1 MSLEDNMFENSYE
14 YIIKKKAE
22 GELLFKRISA
32 VVGYVVF
39 FLVLT
44 ASVLALLPS
53 LLIPALLLIS
63 CLTALLIF
71 ITWRFLCIEYE
82 ILIANGD
89 IVITRLYG
97 KGSRKMIFSS
107 PISSLSEI
115 GEYDD
120 KAYDEISKLSLQK
133 NHICISSLS
142 APDVYYALFEDEDG
156 KGIIYFDAPARA
168 VELLKKYNAGAFRA
182 SAKRINN
189 QAKGN

>member
-1 MSLEDNMFENSYE
+1 MFENSYE

-32 VVGYVVF
+32 IVGYAVF
-39 FLVLT
+39 FFVLT
-44 ASVLALLPS
+44 AFVLALIPDLFV
-53 LLIPALLLIS
+53 PALILIC

-82 ILIANGD
+82 ILISNGD

-120 KAYDEISKLSLQK
+120 KAYEEISKLSLQK
-133 NHICISSLS
+133 DLVCLSSLA

-156 KGIIYFDAPARA
+156 RGIIYFDAPERA

-189 QAKGN
+189 QAKGT

>member
-1 MSLEDNMFENSYE
+1 MFENSYE

-22 GELLFKRISA
+22 GELLLKRIA
-32 VVGYVVF
+32 AIVGYAVF
-39 FLVLT
+39 FVVLT
-44 ASVLALLPS
+44 AFVLALLPS
-53 LLIPALLLIS
+53 LFIPALILIC

-89 IVITRLYG
+89 IVITKLYG
-97 KGSRKMIFSS
+97 KGSRKTVFTSS
-107 PISSLSEI
+107 VSSFSEI

-120 KAYDEISKLSLQK
+120 KAYEEISKLSLQK

-168 VELLKKYNAGAFRA
+168 VELLQKYNAGAFRA

>member
-1 MSLEDNMFENSYE
+1 MFENSYE

-22 GELLFKRISA
+22 GDLLIKRIAA
-32 VVGYVVF
+32 VIGYALF

-44 ASVLALLPS
+44 AFVLALLPS
-53 LLIPALLLIS
+53 LFIPALILIC

-89 IVITRLYG
+89 VVITRLYG
-97 KGSRKMIFSS
+97 KGSRKTIFSAS
-107 PISSLSEI
+107 VASLSEI

-120 KAYDEISKLSLQK
+120 KAYEEISKLSLQK

-156 KGIIYFDAPARA
+156 KGIIYFDAPERA
-168 VELLKKYNAGAFRA
+168 VDLLKKHNAGAFRA
-182 SAKRINN
+182 SAKRLNT
-189 QAKGN
+189 QPK

>member
-1 MSLEDNMFENSYE
+1 MFDNSYE

-22 GELLFKRISA
+22 GDLLVKRIAA
-32 VVGYVVF
+32 VVGYVLFF
-39 FLVLT
+39 FLLT
-44 ASVLALLPS
+44 AFTLAVIPS
-53 LLIPALLLIS
+53 LLIPALLLIC
-63 CLTALLIF
+63 CLTALLVF

-82 ILIANGD
+82 IVISNGD

-120 KAYDEISKLSLQK
+120 KAYEEISKLSLQK
-133 NHICISSLS
+133 DHVCLSSLS
-142 APDVYYALFEDEDG
+142 APEVYYAIFEEADER
-156 KGIIYFDAPARA
+156 GIVYFDAPARA
-168 VELLKKYNAGAFRA
+168 VELLKKYNAAAFRA

>member
-1 MSLEDNMFENSYE
+1 MFENSYE
-14 YIIKKKAE
+14 YIIKREAE
-22 GELLFKRISA
+22 GELLFKRIA
-32 VVGYVVF
+32 AIVGYAAF
-39 FLVLT
+39 FVALT
-44 ASVLALLPS
+44 AFALALIPS
-53 LLIPALLLIS
+53 LFIPALILIC

-89 IVITRLYG
+89 IVITVLYG
-97 KGSRKMIFSS
+97 KGSRKTLFSS
-107 PISSLSEI
+107 SISSLSEI

-120 KAYDEISKLSLQK
+120 RAYEEISKLSLQK

-142 APDVYYALFEDEDG
+142 APDVYYALFEDEEG
-156 KGIIYFDAPARA
+156 RGIVYFDAPNRA

-189 QAKGN
+189 QAKGI